1 MHDIDTALLRT
12 FVTLA
17 ETQSFSRTASRIGRS
32 QSAVSGQIK
41 KLEDLFGRSLL
52 ARDTRNVSLTAEGEK
67 LLVHARQMIA
77 AADAML
83 ARFSVR
89 EVAGEVRFGSPED
102 FASAYLPDI
111 LAAFAQS
118 HENVLLHVTCDLTL
132 KLIEAFEAGE
142 QELVIVKQDPH
153 ALHTGAKPLWREELV
168 WVGPPNGEDTSFD
181 AVRDSLAERKR
192 PLPLVLSPAP
202 CVYRSRATSALDS
215 AHVAWTSVYQS
226 PSHAGC
232 AAAVRAGLGYA
243 VMPRAMAP
251 AGLAVFGAAEGW
263 PTLPEAEICLL
274 GQARLS
280 PAAQALADFIEE
292 RAPQRR
298 RR

>member
-1 MHDIDTALLRT
+1 MHDIDTSLLRT

-52 ARDTRNVSLTAEGEK
+52 ARDTRNVSLTGDGEK

-83 ARFSVR
+83 ARFAVK

-102 FASAYLPDI
+102 FASFYLPAI
-111 LAAFAQS
+111 LASFAKA
-118 HENVLLHVTCDLTL
+118 HENVLLHVSCELTL
-132 KLIEAFEAGE
+132 TLIEQFEAGE
-142 QELVIVKQDPH
+142 QDLVIVKQDPQS
-153 ALHTGAKPLWREELV
+153 LHPGAKPLWREELV
-168 WVGPPNGEDTSFD
+168 WVGPPPNGDDGFE
-181 AVRDSLAERKR
+181 SLPEMIAARPR

-202 CVYRSRATSALDS
+202 CVYRSRATNALDS
-215 AHVAWTSVYQS
+215 AHIAWTSVYQS

-232 AAAVRAGLGYA
+232 AAAVRAGLGFT

-251 AGLAVFGAAEGW
+251 SGLTVLGPMQGW
-263 PTLPEAEICLL
+263 PALPEAEICLL
-274 GQARLS
+274 GQSRLL
-280 PAAQALADFIEE
+280 PAAQALADFIAE
-292 RAPQRR
+292 RAPHHRGK
-298 RR
+298 